1 MDEITSANAEAE
13 PNSAGQSNLTVQQLA
28 NRRLGQL
35 TESES
40 AQVEEA
46 KETSEETIE
55 EQTEVQEVE
64 ETQEQP
70 EGSEVESEETVLSQL
85 DFDNLSEEEL
95 REISEKLGSRAV
107 ARYGELTAKRKAA
120 EEQVARLQAQLQ
132 EKQDPLNQ
140 PKEIKDNP
148 FSDLDTIEKLQEKAE
163 EVNSAVEWAEDLLFE
178 SDAYAADDIITE
190 VDGKDLT
197 KAEVRKALLNARKAQ
212 KQYLP
217 DQLNKVQQ
225 RAQGQQLKAAFEQQ
239 AIKELDW
246 MSGEDNDTR
255 KQYEATINDPRY
267 KKLKEVLDKEAPD
280 IGAQIEYWFAH
291 ATNSIYGRKPV
302 VGTTKTSPS
311 LNPTKTGI
319 GSAAQSEKA
328 PSKTTKA
335 VKDLQ
340 ARFKQTGNPRDFAAL
355 RKLQIQKR

>member
-1 MDEITSANAEAE
+1 M
-13 PNSAGQSNLTVQQLA
+13 
-28 NRRLGQL
+28 
-35 TESES
+35 
-40 AQVEEA
+40 
-46 KETSEETIE
+46 
-55 EQTEVQEVE
+55 
-64 ETQEQP
+64 
-70 EGSEVESEETVLSQL
+70 
-85 DFDNLSEEEL
+85 
-95 REISEKLGSRAV
+95 
-107 ARYGELTAKRKAA
+107 
-120 EEQVARLQAQLQ
+120 
-132 EKQDPLNQ
+132 
-140 PKEIKDNP
+140 
-148 FSDLDTIEKLQEKAE
+148 
-163 EVNSAVEWAEDLLFE
+163 LFE

-239 AIKELDW
+239 AVKELDW

-302 VGTTKTSPS
+302 VETTKSSPS